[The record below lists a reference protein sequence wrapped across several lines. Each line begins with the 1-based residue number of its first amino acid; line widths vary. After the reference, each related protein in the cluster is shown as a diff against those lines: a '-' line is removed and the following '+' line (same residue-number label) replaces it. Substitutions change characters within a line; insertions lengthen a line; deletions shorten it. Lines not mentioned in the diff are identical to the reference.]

1 MDYAGVCWCK
11 LCFFAPHYMETFE
24 IIKKT
29 GECEK
34 GNEQTF
40 GSTYNS
46 HNSAYVRAIETR
58 LNEDKG
64 WLVYYFS

>member
-11 LCFFAPHYMETFE
+11 LCFFCTTLMETFE

-34 GNEQTF
+34 GNE
-40 GSTYNS
+40 
-46 HNSAYVRAIETR
+46 
-58 LNEDKG
+58 
-64 WLVYYFS
+64 

>member
-1 MDYAGVCWCK
+1 MRECVDASVMLFCTTS
-11 LCFFAPHYMETFE
+11 MESFE

-40 GSTYNS
+40 GSTYNN
-46 HNSAYVRAIETR
+46 HNSAYVRSIETR

-64 WLVYYFS
+64 